1 MAELSAATKTFLR
14 SPVVFEAVGD
24 RYIDAI
30 QIGAILW
37 DAQNADGDRV
47 ILREIKTGDLLW
59 QSRTNSVHTHQL
71 DLLGAGISAPAGI
84 ILDRFDGTGVL
95 IIYPRVG

>member
-1 MAELSAATKTFLR
+1 MTEQSAGSKTYLA
-14 SPVVFEAVGD
+14 SPIVFETVGD
-24 RYIDAI
+24 KYIDSL

-37 DAQNADGDRV
+37 DAETSDGDRC
-47 ILREIKTGDLLW
+47 ILRAIETGELLW

-71 DLLGAGISAPAGI
+71 ELLGAGIATPKGA

-95 IIYPRVG
+95 IIYPRLA